1 MFSKNESTF
10 NAVIV
15 DNGTKSIKVGH
26 AGDEAPREVISTLLG
41 HSKFPALDI
50 AMDRCDYS
58 VGEKVYAKRGLFNLV
73 RPIQERRIVDFDIM
87 EKVWH
92 HCFYESLKVD
102 PSQNSVLLTESCEYT
117 DADRRKCGEIFFEY
131 FNVPS
136 LYIGNQGT
144 LGLFSTGNTKGVV
157 LDSGEGGTHVIPI
170 FEGYVSPYSVF
181 KTQVSGRMIT
191 DFLFQLMTQNG
202 LTFSKHY
209 DFDIVESIKEQKCY
223 VSTDFTNE
231 LREFQ
236 LKANTKDLIYELPD
250 GETISLNKEQ
260 IEAPEILFNTKLVGL
275 EEMGIGELIYR
286 SYFSIDTEIKKTLF
300 DKIFLVG
307 GNTLFP
313 NIAERVSKSIRSFGG
328 SSINFKLHCPA
339 ERKFSTWIGGSIL
352 ACLTPFESMWVTKEE
367 YEEHG
372 PDILNI
378 KKI

>member
-1 MFSKNESTF
+1 MFSKNESSF
-10 NAVIV
+10 NSVII
-15 DNGTKSIKVGH
+15 DNGTKSVKIGH
-26 AGDEAPREVISTLLG
+26 AGDEAPREIIPTLLG
-41 HSKFPALDI
+41 YSKFPALEI
-50 AMDRCDYS
+50 AMDRCDYC
-58 VGEKVYAKRGLFNLV
+58 VGERVYAKRGLFNLR
-73 RPIQERRIVDFDIM
+73 RPISERRIVDFDVM
-87 EKVWH
+87 EKIWH
-92 HCFYESLKVD
+92 HCLYESLKVD
-102 PSQNSVLLTESCEYT
+102 PCQNSVLLTESCEYT
-117 DADRRKCGEIFFEY
+117 DADRRKCGETFFEF

-170 FEGYVSPYSVF
+170 FEGYVSPNSVY

-191 DFLFQLMTQNG
+191 EHLYQLLVGNG

-209 DFDIVESIKEQKCY
+209 DFDIIESIKEQKCY
-223 VSTDFTNE
+223 ISTDFQNE
-231 LREFQ
+231 LKEFHF
-236 LKANTKDLIYELPD
+236 KANTKDLIYELPD

-275 EEMGIGELIYR
+275 DDMGIGELIYR

-300 DKIFLVG
+300 DKIFLIG

-313 NIAERVSKSIRSFGG
+313 NIAERVSKSIRTFGG
-328 SSINFKLHCPA
+328 SSISFKIYCPA

-352 ACLTPFESMWVTKEE
+352 ACLNPFESMWVTKQE

-372 PDILNI
+372 ADILNI